1 MLLITVIVTIY
12 YGPEFIYFGM
22 KTPYFCSNFQSF
34 LSCKFQLDMK
44 DDSFN
49 DYFCRLPIN
58 ELLAQVFFY
67 MWWVLAVFDFLS
79 IINVMFVIC
88 FYYLK
93 SFRRFCLIY
102 FTKITEKST
111 LDYVFDTHPS
121 KLLILCLMKRNIPKD
136 IFGSFLTE
144 LISYNSLV

>member
-1 MLLITVIVTIY
+1 MIMLLITVIVTIY

-44 DDSFN
+44 DDSLN

-88 FYYLK
+88 FYNLK
-93 SFRRFCLIY
+93 SFRHFCLIY

-111 LDYVFDTHPS
+111 LDYVFWYSPQQ
-121 KLLILCLMKRNIPKD
+121 IID
-136 IFGSFLTE
+136 IMSYEKKHSERYFWKFFDWTNFL
-144 LISYNSLV
+144 